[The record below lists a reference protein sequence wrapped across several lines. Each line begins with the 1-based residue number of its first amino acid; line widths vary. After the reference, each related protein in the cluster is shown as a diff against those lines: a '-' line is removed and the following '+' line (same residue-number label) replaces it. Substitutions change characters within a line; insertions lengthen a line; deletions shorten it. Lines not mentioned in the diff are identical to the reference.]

1 MPRLSFEEAMAP
13 INREDDDN
21 EGEND
26 VREEREG
33 GNGKKEALGAGGVGG
48 RKRSIAL
55 NDETD
60 VENTLSNKAGLPIDW
75 HSSGGRNMGCYLPP
89 PFPPPHPFENG
100 KTDEKEEEGKV
111 EEACGERDE
120 ERRLLLVRVPVRVVN
135 HREGIHW

>member
-1 MPRLSFEEAMAP
+1 MAP

-33 GNGKKEALGAGGVGG
+33 GNGKKEELGAGGVAG
-48 RKRSIAL
+48 RKRSIAS
-55 NDETD
+55 NEETD

-75 HSSGGRNMGCYLPP
+75 HSSWGRNLGCYLPP
-89 PFPPPHPFENG
+89 PIPPHRSENDR
-100 KTDEKEEEGKV
+100 TDAKEEEKRKEE